1 MRIATVIRNSRVAQ
15 IELSLNLDGSG
26 KVLLSGPEPFFAR
39 RLEELARHGLFDV
52 ELNLNAS
59 EPPDGA
65 ALVAEC
71 GRALG
76 EALRAALGEG
86 RDCQRLGVAY
96 VPHYEALGRVVV
108 DVGGRPGCY
117 WAEALPPATFGAL
130 DTATLAEFFRELALA
145 AGFTLHLDILKAGP
159 NPQQL
164 LATLF
169 KACGR
174 ALRAACTIDRRAAA
188 RGE

>member
-1 MRIATVIRNSRVAQ
+1 MLWA
-15 IELSLNLDGSG
+15 LSLWWFDRNLPLILGLG
-26 KVLLSGPEPFFAR
+26 LLAW
-39 RLEELARHGLFDV
+39 AV
-52 ELNLNAS
+52 ET
-59 EPPDGA
+59 
-65 ALVAEC
+65 LVNTF
-71 GRALG
+71 LI
-76 EALRAALGEG
+76 
-86 RDCQRLGVAY
+86 
-96 VPHYEALGRVVV
+96 PM
-108 DVGGRPGCY
+108 
-117 WAEALPPATFGAL
+117 EALPPATFGTL

-164 LATLF
+164 LAVLF